1 VSSES
6 PEGITPTPDPG
17 TPADSGGP
25 LDPGA
30 PPPPESA
37 PARPGSAPA
46 VLFATARAAP
56 EVESDGWTISRLAIV
71 GAVGMLLIAV
81 GALAATGGLTLL
93 RGPGSGPFSAAD
105 RALLGNSGAGVVP
118 DVAASP
124 GTPPTGVAVGRAPG
138 HAKRG
143 RPPAAPVASSPVSP
157 SPTPGTPGARTCTV
171 VQQAAADLGG
181 DLVRDR
187 GRWFRVTVRSAA
199 AAPVAVWRL
208 VFDLPAGE
216 EILRVWHGAFRQEGR
231 QVAVVIDREPVGS
244 PGVRTFAYQ
253 VSGRSGGTGFALNG
267 APCSLAAVPAV
278 G

>member
-1 VSSES
+1 MSSES

-37 PARPGSAPA
+37 PARPGSALA
-46 VLFATARAAP
+46 VLFATAQAAP
-56 EVESDGWTISRLAIV
+56 EVESDGWTVSRLAIV

-118 DVAASP
+118 DV
-124 GTPPTGVAVGRAPG
+124 GRVPG

-171 VQQAAADLGG
+171 VQQSAAGLGG
-181 DLVRDR
+181 DLRRNR
-187 GRWFRVTVRSAA
+187 GRWIRVTVTSAA
-199 AAPVAVWRL
+199 AARVGVWRVAL
-208 VFDLPAGE
+208 HLPAGE
-216 EILRVWHGAFRQEGR
+216 LVLRVWNGAFRQDGR
-231 QVAVVIDREPVGS
+231 QVTVVIDREGTTS
-244 PGVRTFAYQ
+244 PGVRGFAYQ
-253 VSGRSGGTGFALNG
+253 VSGQVGGAGFALNG
-267 APCSLAAVPAV
+267 APCGLASA